1 MIKTELWWTR
11 VEPSQRAGRPDSCG
25 GYIVIKQFKTV
36 DVTVLSD
43 WLVDTSRISR

>member
-1 MIKTELWWTR
+1 MDACESAPACGTEMQK
-11 VEPSQRAGRPDSCG
+11 QRRNSRG

-43 WLVDTSRISR
+43 WVVDTSRIS